1 MKIYF
6 IRHAHAISRIDF
18 DGDDLYRPL
27 SEKGIQRAE
36 KAFSRFSAL
45 FKKPDVIIS
54 SQAARAKET
63 AEILR
68 KYCDCDLLEDPLLNP
83 GADILNYESV
93 IKTYDD
99 DTDKIVAVVGHEPDM
114 SKFISFY
121 IAEGELYL
129 TMKKGSICHVDN
141 KSLMGLIQQKVL
153 L

>member
-6 IRHAHAISRIDF
+6 IRHAHAISRSDF
-18 DGDDLYRPL
+18 DGDDLSRPL

-54 SQAARAKET
+54 SQAVRAKET
-63 AEILR
+63 AEILK

-83 GADILNYESV
+83 GADFLDYESV

-129 TMKKGSICHVDN
+129 TMKKGSICYVDN